1 MFRRNQTPRS
11 LAAALSRSQVALHG
25 DDVRMHPMT
34 PIAVTSLLRNN
45 DLGGPRGPVGRR
57 ARPFEP
63 AVLGT
68 LIFIATEI
76 MFFTGL
82 LSAYN
87 IARSKVPM
95 SIWPPPDQPRLPIES
110 TLANSGVLLV
120 SGVLM
125 WLAVRAMVNK
135 KDPVKLAVAGAAL
148 GALFV
153 AVQGW
158 EWVNLIGQ
166 GLTLSRSTYASF
178 FYLIVGIH
186 GLHVL
191 AGLLGVGI
199 VVKGLVKGTATLPQ
213 LRAAQIFWTFV
224 VAVWPVIY
232 VMVYL

>member
-1 MFRRNQTPRS
+1 
-11 LAAALSRSQVALHG
+11 
-25 DDVRMHPMT
+25 MT
-34 PIAVTSLLRNN
+34 PIAITSPLRNA
-45 DLGGPRGPVGRR
+45 DVVTGGGVRR
-57 ARPFEP
+57 KGPFEP

-87 IARSKVPM
+87 IARSKVPA
-95 SIWPPPDQPRLPIES
+95 SIWPPPDQPRLPLES
-110 TLANSGVLLV
+110 TLANSAVLVV
-120 SGVLM
+120 SGVLL
-125 WLAVRAMVNK
+125 WLAVRAMANK

-153 AVQGW
+153 AAQGF
-158 EWVNLIGQ
+158 EWVSLIGQ
-166 GLTLSRSTYASF
+166 GLTLQRSTFASF
-178 FYLIVGIH
+178 FYLIVGVH

-191 AGLLGVGI
+191 GGLLVVGL
-199 VVKGLVKGTATLPQ
+199 VVKGLVQKTATLPQ